1 VPIDEVY
8 RSSRRARPEQA
19 PELVREPDDRRDA
32 QQRDRPPEQVI
43 AVSVPPKGE
52 RGDACCRRGQ
62 NARLSLIEVFLRA
75 PFRDRT
81 ALLLWLLAVL
91 YLMVVGGMALSG
103 SYFFVRKSAI
113 VPVFCLAA
121 LSSSRLA
128 AFVRDWSV
136 FIGLTMCFD
145 ALRGTIY
152 ALVTHFGLP
161 VYMGYAI
168 AAERALLGGSIM
180 PVLLQ
185 HAWSDGET
193 LRWVDR
199 LCVVLHASHFVYFF
213 LVGLAIWLRRPD
225 AFRAY
230 VRTMLIVMY
239 GGLAIYLL
247 VPTIPPWMASARF
260 QQIDPIASIALRI
273 YNADVPT
280 LTKALATNPIAAMP
294 SLHAAF
300 PAACSAILLRVFG
313 WRAWWTVP
321 YALLVALA
329 VMYLGEHYLVDVLAG
344 WVLGLA
350 AYGIAFGW
358 VGRADA
364 AATLARRPA
373 PQRSLVAA
381 VLAGVALVAASEA
394 AGVVKQRI
402 ERPLAPTDAFIRR
415 ELHRSR

>member
-1 VPIDEVY
+1 VV
-8 RSSRRARPEQA
+8 
-19 PELVREPDDRRDA
+19 LVA
-32 QQRDRPPEQVI
+32 
-43 AVSVPPKGE
+43 
-52 RGDACCRRGQ
+52 
-62 NARLSLIEVFLRA
+62 
-75 PFRDRT
+75 
-81 ALLLWLLAVL
+81 L
-91 YLMVVGGMALSG
+91 YLMVIGGMALSG

-128 AFVRDWSV
+128 AFVRDWAV

-152 ALVTHFGLP
+152 ALVTYFGLP

-168 AAERALLGGSIM
+168 TAERALLGGSIM

-193 LRWVDR
+193 LGWVDR
-199 LCVVLHASHFVYFF
+199 LAVVLHASHFVYFF

-239 GGLAIYLL
+239 GGLAMYLL

-300 PAACSAILLRVFG
+300 PAACSAILLRLFG
-313 WRAWWTVP
+313 WRAWWSAP
-321 YALLVALA
+321 YAILVALA

-344 WVLGLA
+344 WVLGLV
-350 AYGIAFGW
+350 AYGIAFGRIGR
-358 VGRADA
+358 VG
-364 AATLARRPA
+364 AATPASRPA
-373 PQRSLVAA
+373 TRRSLVAA
-381 VLAGVALVAASEA
+381 VLTGVALVVASEA
-394 AGVVKQRI
+394 AGFVKQRI
-402 ERPLAPTDAFIRR
+402 ERPLVPTDAFIRR